1 MNRAIPPLCLVL
13 AVLLLVAGFAILA
26 LDRPEPGIKLHEATA
41 ADDEDR
47 RDALEA
53 ELERQRWKRKVL
65 IGTVFGMAVVMAGT
79 AFVAIRP
86 ARQRDSGPSLG

>member
-41 ADDEDR
+41 AGDEDR
-47 RDALEA
+47 RDVLEA
-53 ELERQRWKRKVL
+53 ELERQRWKRNVL

-86 ARQRDSGPSLG
+86 ARRRGSGPSLG